1 MICRLLDCCV
11 LYGVGIIC
19 NLGGFVL
26 GCCGC
31 LCDFAVG
38 VCWCFLVVWVLARWV
53 LGVCAVYDLV
63 GGWFVGAGLGV

>member
-19 NLGGFVL
+19 NLGGFVF

-38 VCWCFLVVWVLARWV
+38 GLLVFF
-53 LGVCAVYDLV
+53 G
-63 GGWFVGAGLGV
+63 GLGVG